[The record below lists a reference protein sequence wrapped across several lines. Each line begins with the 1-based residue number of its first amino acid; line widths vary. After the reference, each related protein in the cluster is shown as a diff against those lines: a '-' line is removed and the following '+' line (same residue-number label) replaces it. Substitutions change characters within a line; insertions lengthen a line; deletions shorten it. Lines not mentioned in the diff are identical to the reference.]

1 MEENTN
7 ELWKLETGYI
17 AGYTE
22 DKDLIKRIKR
32 YKTKKGWH
40 VMAEYFNLKTNSN
53 KRIAVQFKIPAEQRR
68 SAERMFQTKLK
79 KY

>member
-40 VMAEYFNLKTNSN
+40 VMAEYFNLKRT
-53 KRIAVQFKIPAEQRR
+53 AVQYKIPAEQRR